1 MSLGKI
7 DANEFVTVQKFIP
20 VIFQKYIINDETN
33 MDGLDTSADGLKT
46 VGTFVL
52 RYYYEKFE
60 GILNIL
66 DIQGMGNVEI
76 KIIL

>member
-46 VGTFVL
+46 VETFVL
-52 RYYYEKFE
+52 RYYYEKLE

-66 DIQGMGNVEI
+66 DIQGMGNVEN

>member
-1 MSLGKI
+1 MGKI

-33 MDGLDTSADGLKT
+33 MDADGLKT
-46 VGTFVL
+46 VGAFVL
-52 RYYYEKFE
+52 RYGYEKLE

-66 DIQGMGNVEI
+66 DIQGMGNGEN

>member
-7 DANEFVTVQKFIP
+7 DANEFVTIQKFIP

-46 VGTFVL
+46 VGAFVL
-52 RYYYEKFE
+52 RYY
-60 GILNIL
+60 
-66 DIQGMGNVEI
+66 
-76 KIIL
+76 

>member
-7 DANEFVTVQKFIP
+7 DANEFVTIQKFIP

-46 VGTFVL
+46 VGAFVL
-52 RYYYEKFE
+52 RYYYESWKVFW
-60 GILNIL
+60 IYLIFRAWV
-66 DIQGMGNVEI
+66 MW
-76 KIIL
+76 KIR